1 MSVARNILNNPKLVP
16 GGGATELTVSATL
29 KQNSSSVQGSEK
41 WPYEA
46 APLAFEAIPRT
57 LTQNCGVNVIRT
69 MTALQGKHA
78 NGENAWIGIDGN
90 TGVITDVRE
99 KKIWDA
105 YNVEAQTFKTAIEA
119 ACLLLRID
127 YIVSGMKKNQPP
139 GGKARSKPQVETEGD
154 ADNEQIIPE

>member
-1 MSVARNILNNPKLVP
+1 MTRNILNNPKLVP

-41 WPYEA
+41 
-46 APLAFEAIPRT
+46 
-57 LTQNCGVNVIRT
+57 
-69 MTALQGKHA
+69 HA

-90 TGVITDVRE
+90 TGVITDVKE